1 MKLRL
6 ADSSLSDCPAH
17 SSLSTLHSPSLPF
30 SVVLSLAPTLLLLLL
45 LLLDGPLHTHIG
57 IKFHGFYNGP
67 TVECVLMTDF
77 LCAAP
82 ASSSSFHFHS
92 VESHFYSFI
101 VTVSGR
107 THTHTPHTR
116 TLLFCI
122 LTSTYRI
129 YTARQAA

>member
-6 ADSSLSDCPAH
+6 ADSSLSDCPR
-17 SSLSTLHSPSLPF
+17 STQSTLPCPQSSPLRCPISC
-30 SVVLSLAPTLLLLLL
+30 PTLLLLLLL

-82 ASSSSFHFHS
+82 ASSFHFHS

-107 THTHTPHTR
+107 TNTHTHTP
-116 TLLFCI
+116 LLYPYKYI
-122 LTSTYRI
+122 LYRV
-129 YTARQAA
+129 YTTRQAAFV